1 MPFSGGKYKQVELAI
16 GLSNRRYSCVFEPI
30 LRNFEK
36 NNLMRASLLGLCCCL
51 QLSLMAQ
58 TPPQQPKLVV
68 GVVVDQMAY
77 EFLYRYMPLYKD
89 QGFKRLVKEGYS
101 CENTYFSYIPTYTG
115 PGHASVYTGSVP
127 ALNGIVS
134 NDWFNERSG
143 SFVYVT
149 DDSTVSMVGGNGIG
163 SKMSPKN
170 MVSTTITDML
180 QMSNQSAS
188 KVIGIAL
195 KDRGAI
201 LPAGHMGDA
210 AYWYDGASNAW
221 VTSTYYMSAVPNWV
235 NQFNQEERAQ
245 KMMNRNWELMLPAS
259 VYTASTA
266 DSVPWETVYV
276 NEPNSAFPH
285 YMNFNGSSESIKG
298 TPFGNT
304 LTAQFAMAAIKG
316 EQLGADNITDFLC
329 VSFSSTDYVGHA
341 YGPHSMEIED
351 TYLRLDKDLGEL
363 INYLDTEVGRTNY
376 VLFLTADHGVSPTP
390 QYMQTLGVPA
400 GTTTE
405 QIMLERM
412 QTALRNAWGDKEW
425 VRAYT
430 NQQIYLNDALLQASG
445 KTIEDAYRILYQP
458 LMDMPGVSYVLQVQE
473 LSDATLNAQV
483 KELVIN
489 GIYPQRSGDIQIL
502 YEPYWFEAYRA
513 SGTTHGSH
521 FSYDTHVPL
530 LFFGWKIK
538 PGTLHRNVYITDIAP
553 TLSDILRISKP
564 NASIGNV
571 IPEVAG
577 MR

>member
-1 MPFSGGKYKQVELAI
+1 MKFRIL
-16 GLSNRRYSCVFEPI
+16 CVS
-30 LRNFEK
+30 
-36 NNLMRASLLGLCCCL
+36 MLL
-51 QLSLMAQ
+51 Q
-58 TPPQQPKLVV
+58 TALFGQTAPTQPKLVV

-101 CENTYFSYIPTYTG
+101 CENTHYNYIPTYTG
-115 PGHASVYTGSVP
+115 PGHASIYTGSVP
-127 ALNGIVS
+127 ALNGVVS

-143 SFVYVT
+143 GFVYVT
-149 DDSTVSMVGGNGIG
+149 DDTSVAMVGGNGIG

-170 MVSTTITDML
+170 MVATTITDML

-188 KVIGIAL
+188 KVVGIAL

-201 LPAGHMGDA
+201 LPAGHMADA

-221 VTSTYYMSAVPNWV
+221 VSSTFYMRELPGWV
-235 NQFNQEERAQ
+235 KSFNGEERAQ
-245 KMMNRNWELMLPAS
+245 KMMNRNWELLLPAAS
-259 VYTASTA
+259 YTASTA
-266 DSVPWETVYV
+266 DSVSWETVYV

-285 YMNFNGSSESIKG
+285 YMIYNGSSESIKG

-304 LTAQFAMAAIKG
+304 LTAQFAMAAIAG
-316 EQLGADNITDFLC
+316 EQMGKDDVTDFLC

-341 YGPHSMEIED
+341 YGPHSMEVED
-351 TYLRLDKDLGEL
+351 TYLRLDRDLGEL
-363 INYLDTEVGRTNY
+363 INYLDTQVGRSNY

-390 QYMQTLGVPA
+390 QYMQALRVPA
-400 GTTTE
+400 GTSTE
-405 QIMLERM
+405 RAMLDHM
-412 QTALRNAWGDKEW
+412 TAALKEAWGDKEW
-425 VRAYT
+425 ISAYT
-430 NQQIYLNDALLQASG
+430 NQQVYLNDAMLLASG
-445 KTIEDAYRILYQP
+445 KTIDDAFEILYP
-458 LMDMPGVSYVLQVQE
+458 AIMEMPGVSYVLPVQK
-473 LSDATLNAQV
+473 LSQATLNAEV

-489 GIYPQRSGDIQIL
+489 GIYPQRCGDIQVL
-502 YEPYWFEAYRA
+502 YEPYWFEAYRP

-553 TLSDILRISKP
+553 TLADMLRISEP
-564 NASIGNV
+564 NACIGKV

>member
-1 MPFSGGKYKQVELAI
+1 M
-16 GLSNRRYSCVFEPI
+16 RRYILALLCVSQF
-30 LRNFEK
+30 
-36 NNLMRASLLGLCCCL
+36 AV
-51 QLSLMAQ
+51 QAQ
-58 TPPQQPKLVV
+58 TPPQQPKLIV

-101 CENTYFSYIPTYTG
+101 CENTHFNYIPTYTG

-134 NDWFNERSG
+134 NDWYNERSG
-143 SFVYVT
+143 ASVYVT
-149 DDSTVSMVGGNGIG
+149 DDSSVTMVGGNGIG

-188 KVIGIAL
+188 KVVGIAL

-201 LPAGHMGDA
+201 LPAGHMADA

-221 VTSTYYMSAVPNWV
+221 VTSSYYMTSTPSWV
-235 NQFNQEERAQ
+235 QQFNQEERAQ
-245 KMMNRNWELMLPAS
+245 KMMNRNWELLLPAS
-259 VYTASTA
+259 VYAASTA

-304 LTAQFAMAAIKG
+304 LTAQFAMAAIKN
-316 EQLGADNITDFLC
+316 EQLGADAITDFLC

-341 YGPHSMEIED
+341 YGPHSMEVED

-363 INYLDTEVGRTNY
+363 ISYLDTQVGRENY

-412 QTALRNAWGDKEW
+412 QSALRSAWGDKVW
-425 VRAYT
+425 IRAYT

-445 KTIEDAYRILYQP
+445 KTIDDAYQVLYQP
-458 LMDMPGVSYVLQVQE
+458 LMDMPGVSYVLQINE
-473 LSDATLNAQV
+473 LATSTLNASV

-502 YEPYWFEAYRA
+502 YEPYWFEAYRP

-553 TLSDILRISKP
+553 TLADILRISEP
-564 NASIGNV
+564 NACIGNV

-577 MR
+577 VR